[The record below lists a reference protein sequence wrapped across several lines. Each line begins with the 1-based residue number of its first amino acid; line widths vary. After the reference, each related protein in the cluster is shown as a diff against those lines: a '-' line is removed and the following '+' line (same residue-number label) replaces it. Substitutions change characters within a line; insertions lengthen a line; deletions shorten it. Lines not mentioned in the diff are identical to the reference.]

1 LSWLKETVRP
11 YYLRWIYFPLRPR
24 RRPQA
29 FQDCWSYPFEKL
41 MRRDGDAV
49 RLPESTSNL
58 PDLLFYPMTDWHARI
73 QRTQHLVRAFA
84 SLGFRSISINPHLGR
99 EFETTPLLD
108 RSHRLSQLE
117 KNIFELHIRLP
128 REPVF
133 HDRLLS
139 VAEDEII
146 AEAIGRVLPNT
157 PGRLTDDGKR
167 SSAERTRRVPQVIQ
181 ILSFPLWLGVARKFR
196 DEAGFPI
203 VYDCH
208 DLLSGFQNISGDL
221 LRAET
226 DLLGTA
232 DLVLFSS
239 QGLMDRY
246 SAVKRGMLVRNA
258 ASAGEFQAGWQAKS
272 GARQGRAGL
281 STDPQTGAPAPHLVA
296 GYVGALD
303 SWFDVEAI
311 EQSAVLHPQCRFILA
326 GRIEFDPIQRL
337 RALPNVELTGE
348 IPYSRVP
355 ELLAGFRIAL
365 IPFRINPLTLMT
377 NPIKLYE
384 YFSCGLPV
392 VTTPLPEA
400 QAMGDLVYVGAS
412 PADFARQ
419 VGRALEEDDP
429 RQRARRREIAVRESW
444 TARAHDIS
452 AEFAAL
458 TKPGEM

>member
-29 FQDCWSYPFEKL
+29 FQDCWRYPFEKL
-41 MRRDGDAV
+41 SDAV

-99 EFETTPLLD
+99 EFETTPLWD

-128 REPVF
+128 RGPVF

-146 AEAIGRVLPNT
+146 AEAIGRVLPKSGT
-157 PGRLTDDGKR
+157 DDRFLSSVSPGRR
-167 SSAERTRRVPQVIQ
+167 VIQ

-196 DEAGFPI
+196 DEAAFPI

-221 LRAET
+221 VGAEA
-226 DLLGTA
+226 DLLETA

-246 SAVKRGMLVRNA
+246 SKVKRGMLVRNA

-272 GARQGRAGL
+272 GTRQGRAGL

-311 EQSAVLHPQCRFILA
+311 EQSAALHPQCRFILA

-392 VTTPLPEA
+392 VSTPLPEA
-400 QAMGDLVYVGAS
+400 QAMGDLVYVGSS

-458 TKPGEM
+458 TKPGEV

>member
-1 LSWLKETVRP
+1 
-11 YYLRWIYFPLRPR
+11 
-24 RRPQA
+24 
-29 FQDCWSYPFEKL
+29 
-41 MRRDGDAV
+41 
-49 RLPESTSNL
+49 
-58 PDLLFYPMTDWHARI
+58 MTDWHARI
-73 QRTQHLVRAFA
+73 QRTQHLARAFA

-99 EFETTPLLD
+99 EFESTPLFD
-108 RSHRLSQLE
+108 PSHRLARLE
-117 KNIFELHIRLP
+117 DNVYELHIRLP

-133 HDRLLS
+133 HDRLLT
-139 VAEDEII
+139 AGEEEII
-146 AEAIGRVLPNT
+146 AEAIGRVLPK
-157 PGRLTDDGKR
+157 D
-167 SSAERTRRVPQVIQ
+167 RRPVIQ
-181 ILSFPLWLGVARKFR
+181 ILSFPLWLGVARRFR
-196 DEAGFPI
+196 DEAAFPI

-208 DLLSGFQNISGDL
+208 DLLSGFQNISADVLAAEADL
-221 LRAET
+221 LE
-226 DLLGTA
+226 TA

-258 ASAGEFQAGWQAKS
+258 VSAAQF
-272 GARQGRAGL
+272 
-281 STDPQTGAPAPHLVA
+281 PAAAVSKPAEPLVA

-311 EQSAVLHPQCRFILA
+311 EQSAALHPQCRFILA

-355 ELLAGFRIAL
+355 ELLARFRIAL
-365 IPFRINPLTLMT
+365 IPFRLNPLTLMT

-392 VTTPLPEA
+392 VSTPLPEA
-400 QAMGDLVYVGAS
+400 QAMGDLVYVGAN
-412 PADFARQ
+412 PADFALQ

-429 RQRARRREIAVRESW
+429 GKRARRREIALRESW

-452 AEFAAL
+452 VEFGTL
-458 TKPGEM
+458 

>member
-1 LSWLKETVRP
+1 LSWLKETIRP
-11 YYLRWIYFPLRPR
+11 YYLRWLYFPLRPR

-29 FQDCWSYPFEKL
+29 FQDCWQYPFNKL
-41 MRRDGDAV
+41 SDAV
-49 RLPESTSNL
+49 RLPDSTSNL

-84 SLGFRSISINPHLGR
+84 SLGFRAISINPHLGR
-99 EFETTPLLD
+99 EFESTPLFD
-108 RSHRLSQLE
+108 RSHRLAQLE

-139 VAEDEII
+139 VGEEETI
-146 AEAIGRVLPNT
+146 AEAIGRVLPKWDRP
-157 PGRLTDDGKR
+157 PGLSGLAGRP
-167 SSAERTRRVPQVIQ
+167 VPRVIQ

-196 DEAGFPI
+196 DEAAFPI

-208 DLLSGFQNISGDL
+208 DLLSGFQNISSDLIAAEADL
-221 LRAET
+221 LE
-226 DLLGTA
+226 TA

-246 SAVKRGMLVRNA
+246 GAVKRGMLVRNA
-258 ASAGEFQAGWQAKS
+258 S
-272 GARQGRAGL
+272 GTGREACPDRPGGL
-281 STDPQTGAPAPHLVA
+281 SHPLVA

-311 EQSAVLHPQCRFILA
+311 EQSAALHPHCRFILA

-348 IPYSRVP
+348 IPYSKVP
-355 ELLAGFRIAL
+355 ELLAQFRIAL

-392 VTTPLPEA
+392 VSTPLPEA
-400 QAMGDLVYVGAS
+400 QAMGDLVYVGTS

-419 VGRALEEDDP
+419 VGRALEEDDL

-444 TARAHDIS
+444 TARAHAIS
-452 AEFAAL
+452 VEFAAL
-458 TKPGEM
+458 

>member
-29 FQDCWSYPFEKL
+29 FQDCWRYPFEKL
-41 MRRDGDAV
+41 GDSV
-49 RLPESTSNL
+49 RLPESTSHL

-73 QRTQHLVRAFA
+73 QRTQHLARAFA
-84 SLGFRSISINPHLGR
+84 GLGFRSISINPHLGR
-99 EFETTPLLD
+99 EFESTPLFD
-108 RSHRLSQLE
+108 PSHRLARLE
-117 KNIFELHIRLP
+117 DNVYELHIRLP

-133 HDRLLS
+133 HDRLLT
-139 VAEDEII
+139 AGEEEII
-146 AEAIGRVLPNT
+146 AEAIGRVLPK
-157 PGRLTDDGKR
+157 D
-167 SSAERTRRVPQVIQ
+167 RRPVIQ
-181 ILSFPLWLGVARKFR
+181 ILSFPLWLGVARRFR
-196 DEAGFPI
+196 DEAAFPI

-208 DLLSGFQNISGDL
+208 DLLSGFQNISADVLAAEADL
-221 LRAET
+221 LE
-226 DLLGTA
+226 TA

-258 ASAGEFQAGWQAKS
+258 VSAAQF
-272 GARQGRAGL
+272 
-281 STDPQTGAPAPHLVA
+281 PAAAVSKPAEPLVA

-311 EQSAVLHPQCRFILA
+311 EQSAALHPQCRFILA

-355 ELLAGFRIAL
+355 ELLARFRIAL
-365 IPFRINPLTLMT
+365 IPFRLNPLTLMT

-392 VTTPLPEA
+392 VSTPLPEA
-400 QAMGDLVYVGAS
+400 QAMGDLVYVGAN
-412 PADFARQ
+412 PADFALQ

-429 RQRARRREIAVRESW
+429 GKRARRREIALRESW

-452 AEFAAL
+452 VEFGTL
-458 TKPGEM
+458 

>member
-1 LSWLKETVRP
+1 LSWLKETLRP
-11 YYLRWIYFPLRPR
+11 YYLRWFYFPLRPE

-29 FQDCWSYPFEKL
+29 FQDCWRYPFEKL
-41 MRRDGDAV
+41 SDSV

-73 QRTQHLVRAFA
+73 QRTQHLARAFA
-84 SLGFRSISINPHLGR
+84 GLGFRSISINPHLGR
-99 EFETTPLLD
+99 EFETTPLWD
-108 RSHRLSQLE
+108 KGHRLAQLE
-117 KNIFELHIRLP
+117 QNIFELHIRLP

-139 VAEDEII
+139 AGEEEII
-146 AEAIGRVLPNT
+146 EEAIGRVLPKT
-157 PGRLTDDGKR
+157 SCGPADDGKR
-167 SSAERTRRVPQVIQ
+167 SSAPRVIQ
-181 ILSFPLWLGVARKFR
+181 ILSFPLWLGVAERFR
-196 DEAGFPI
+196 DEAAFPI

-208 DLLSGFQNISGDL
+208 DLLSGFQNIAGDL
-221 LRAET
+221 IEAEA
-226 DLLGTA
+226 DLLETA

-246 SAVKRGMLVRNA
+246 RAVKRGMLVRNA
-258 ASAGEFQAGWQAKS
+258 VSPAQFQAAA
-272 GARQGRAGL
+272 AR
-281 STDPQTGAPAPHLVA
+281 PAEPLVA

-311 EQSAVLHPQCRFILA
+311 EQSAALYPHCRFILA
-326 GRIEFDPIQRL
+326 GRVEFDPIHRL
-337 RALPNVELTGE
+337 RALPNVELLGE
-348 IPYSRVP
+348 VPYSRVP

-392 VTTPLPEA
+392 VSTPLPEA
-400 QAMGDLVYVGAS
+400 QMMGDLVYVGAS
-412 PADFARQ
+412 PADFALQ
-419 VGRALEEDDP
+419 VGRAFEEDNP
-429 RQRARRREIAVRESW
+429 RQRDQRRAIALRESW

-452 AEFAAL
+452 AEL
-458 TKPGEM
+458 ETLKEPPMKHR